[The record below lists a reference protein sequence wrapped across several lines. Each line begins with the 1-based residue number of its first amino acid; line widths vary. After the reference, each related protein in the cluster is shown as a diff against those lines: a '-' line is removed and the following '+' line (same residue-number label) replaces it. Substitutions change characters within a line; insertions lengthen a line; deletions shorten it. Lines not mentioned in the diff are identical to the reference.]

1 MTTIRRAASDPR
13 LLDGVLALVLSI
25 VGLASMSATQALP
38 GFRAMDPLGAA
49 LILLATAP
57 IAVRR
62 RWPLWVL
69 LVSGTATIA
78 LSAFGYDNSGGIATL
93 FALYTVAAHTERAV
107 SLRALALTGAGI
119 LLTIGLEVGRF
130 DIRLPNIVASYLVF
144 ATVWLIGNNLRTR
157 RAYLAQLDERAM
169 LLEREREEQAARA
182 VAEERSRIAR
192 ELHDVVAHHVSV
204 MVVQAA
210 GARRVLDRDP
220 AEAAEALAAV
230 EDTGR
235 QALVEMRRMV
245 GVLRAGRW
253 EDSRSPLP
261 GLDRLDE
268 LLTQVREAGLPVEL
282 LVEGEPR
289 SLPAGVDLSA
299 YRIVQE
305 ALTNSLRHAGRATSR
320 VRLHYGP
327 GDLAITIADDGRGA
341 LATTRG
347 PGAHRGYDRGH
358 GLVGMRER
366 VALFGGRLEAGPG
379 PAGGYVVSAW
389 LPVDGVAGGGGTWA
403 SGS

>member
-1 MTTIRRAASDPR
+1 MIGRAASDPR
-13 LLDGVLALVLSI
+13 LLDGVLALVVAI
-25 VGLASMSATQALP
+25 AGLLSMSATQALP
-38 GFRAMDPLGAA
+38 GFRAMDVQGVA
-49 LILLATAP
+49 LILLATLP

-62 RWPLWVL
+62 RWPQQVL
-69 LVSGTATIA
+69 FVSGGATIA
-78 LSAFGYDNSGGIATL
+78 LSALGYDNGGGIGTL

-107 SLRALALTGAGI
+107 SLRALALTAVGI
-119 LLTIGLEVGRF
+119 LSTIALEADRF

-144 ATVWLIGNNLRTR
+144 ATVWLIGDNLRTR

-182 VAEERSRIAR
+182 VTEERSRIAR

-210 GARRVLDRDP
+210 GARRVIDRDP
-220 AEAAEALAAV
+220 GEAAAALSAV
-230 EDTGR
+230 ESTGR

-245 GVLRAGRW
+245 GVLRTGRW

-261 GLDRLDE
+261 SLDRLDE
-268 LLTQVREAGLPVEL
+268 LLAQVREAGLPVEL
-282 LVEGEPR
+282 SVEGERR

-305 ALTNSLRHAGRATSR
+305 ALTNSLRHAGKATSR
-320 VRLHYGP
+320 VRLRYGRR
-327 GDLAITIADDGRGA
+327 DLAITIADDGLGA
-341 LATTRG
+341 RAAAREADG
-347 PGAHRGYDRGH
+347 HGRDDGGH
-358 GLVGMRER
+358 GLLGMRER

-379 PAGGYVVSAW
+379 PSGGYVVAAW
-389 LPVDGVAGGGGTWA
+389 LPIDGAADGGGT
-403 SGS
+403 

>member
-1 MTTIRRAASDPR
+1 MTIGRTASDPR
-13 LLDGVLALVLSI
+13 VIDGVLALVLSV
-25 VGLASMSATQALP
+25 VGLASMSGTQALP
-38 GFRAMDPLGAA
+38 GFHAMDPLGAA
-49 LILLATAP
+49 LILAASVP

-62 RWPLWVL
+62 RWPLRVL
-69 LVSGTATIA
+69 LASGTATVA
-78 LSAFGYDNSGGIATL
+78 LSALGYDNGGGIATL
-93 FALYTVAAHTERAV
+93 FALYTVAAHTERAL
-107 SLRALALTGAGI
+107 SLRALGVTAVGI
-119 LLTIGLEVGRF
+119 LSTIALEVDRF

-144 ATVWLIGNNLRTR
+144 ATVWLIGDNLRTR

-169 LLEREREEQAARA
+169 LLEREQSEQAARA

-220 AEAAEALAAV
+220 AEAAEALSAV

-261 GLDRLDE
+261 SLDRLDE

-282 LVEGEPR
+282 LVDGEPR

-299 YRIVQE
+299 YRIIQE

-320 VRLHYGP
+320 VRLRYGSR
-327 GDLAITIADDGRGA
+327 DLAITIADDGRGVTA
-341 LATTRG
+341 AARE
-347 PGAHRGYDRGH
+347 PGGRQGSDGGH

-379 PAGGYVVSAW
+379 PSGGYVVSAW
-389 LPVDGVAGGGGTWA
+389 LPVDGVAGGGGT
-403 SGS
+403 